1 MFSHIILSIVSALF
15 VNASDF
21 SSYTCNECFSNFG
34 KYCLNDNDYTKGN
47 CFDPYDTTTAIKYS
61 TN

>member
-1 MFSHIILSIVSALF
+1 MIFSIVSALF
-15 VNASDF
+15 VNAADF
-21 SSYTCNECFSNFG
+21 SSYSCNDCFANSG

-47 CFDPYDTTTAIKYS
+47 CFDPYDTTTATKYT